1 MQRISNRKIS
11 QTFFIFFILAV
22 GIHKSNFIINEFT
35 GLDIQSIIQISLLL
49 FPLPFLFIAYR
60 YSSSRKIN
68 TKKNKDSLVVNI
80 IFSYV
85 NILLFYGLI
94 RGNNIENI
102 IFEYKIWRAQFIN
115 VTEFYYAQLR
125 IFLIYQSA
133 YTRGRS

>member
-60 YSSSRKIN
+60 YSSSIKIN
-68 TKKNKDSLVVNI
+68 TKKN
-80 IFSYV
+80 
-85 NILLFYGLI
+85 
-94 RGNNIENI
+94 NNFVPSQI
-102 IFEYKIWRAQFIN
+102 A
-115 VTEFYYAQLR
+115 
-125 IFLIYQSA
+125 
-133 YTRGRS
+133 